1 MNPNDTSR
9 RPKNPFQK
17 VKLVAS
23 PNFDDGN
30 SRMGTSDPFGGFGAD
45 NKISFQDDPVPSS
58 MNRTTA
64 PPRRNPFA
72 KQEEMVNDQ
81 INNIINN
88 PLARM
93 GYEYTTSKF
102 SEFVKLNQN
111 AYQGYIFNNRLRY
124 YFDLDQSL
132 ILRKLGFIVFPFF
145 LSQDPSATTL
155 DFLRPELYLPTM
167 SLLTF
172 VMLSCLSAIFQERPF
187 NPESIVNEV
196 TQCLMITILEASF
209 TKLAFFVALQISV
222 PFLDLLSYCSYKYT
236 G

>member
-1 MNPNDTSR
+1 MNPNESIR

-23 PNFDDGN
+23 PNFN
-30 SRMGTSDPFGGFGAD
+30 ESSSRLGATDPFGGFGAD
-45 NKISFQDDPVPSS
+45 NKISFYEDPVPSS
-58 MNRTTA
+58 MIKTTD

-81 INNIINN
+81 INSSINN

-93 GYEYTTSKF
+93 GYEYTTTKF
-102 SEFVKLNQN
+102 SEFVKVNQN
-111 AYQGYIFNNRLRY
+111 TYQGYIFNNRLRY
-124 YFDLDQSL
+124 YFDLDQST

-145 LSQDPSATTL
+145 LSKDSSGSAI

-196 TQCLMITILEASF
+196 TQCLMITVLEASF
-209 TKLAFFVALQISV
+209 TKLAFFIALQISV
-222 PFLDLLSYCSYKYT
+222 PFLDLLSYCSYKYA